1 MSSTGAP
8 ADFGRP
14 SGSAPGTTSRWEEFG
29 IRYGGALSGIISL
42 TIGFAI
48 WEFVAQFIVRDKLF
62 LVAPSAIV
70 VRFAELWKTGDI
82 QNHMLVS
89 GLEFVLGFLAAAV
102 VGIAFGLLMGTS
114 ARSRAALS
122 PWVSAI
128 YATPLVALSPL
139 LILWFGLGLMSKVV
153 VVFAV
158 AVFPILVNTQ
168 TGIESVDEGL
178 LETARAFGAKQ
189 RQLFTKVL
197 LPGAVPFIVAG
208 LRLGI
213 GRGLV
218 GVVVGELFGARAGV
232 GYLITVSSQI
242 FDMGALFA
250 AALILAIVGVI
261 STEAIRYIERKVA
274 PWRWA

>member
-1 MSSTGAP
+1 MSTQLTAEPQRSSTVTEPGGFS
-8 ADFGRP
+8 DWLDRHR
-14 SGSAPGTTSRWEEFG
+14 SA
-29 IRYGGALSGIISL
+29 IAAIISL
-42 TIGFAI
+42 TIGFVA
-48 WEFVAQFIVRDKLF
+48 WEIVAQYIVRDKLF

-70 VRFAELWKTGDI
+70 VRFIELWRTGEI
-82 QNHMLVS
+82 QNHMWVS
-89 GLEFVLGFLAAAV
+89 GQEFFLGFIAAAL
-102 VGIAFGLLMGTS
+102 VGVLFGLIMGTS
-114 ARSRAALS
+114 ASVRSALT

-139 LILWFGLGLMSKVV
+139 LILWFGLGLISKVV

-158 AVFPILVNTQ
+158 SVFPVLVNTQ
-168 TGIESVDEGL
+168 TGIESVDERL
-178 LETARAFGAKQ
+178 LETARAFGATR

-197 LPGAVPFIVAG
+197 LPGSVPFSVAG

-218 GVVVGELFGARAGV
+218 GVVVGELFGARAGI

-250 AALILAIVGVI
+250 SAMILAIAGVL
-261 STEAIRYIERKVA
+261 STEAIRVVERKVA
-274 PWRWA
+274 PWRWV

>member
-1 MSSTGAP
+1 V
-8 ADFGRP
+8 
-14 SGSAPGTTSRWEEFG
+14 SRWEELQLK
-29 IRYGGALSGIISL
+29 YGGAVAAIVSLS
-42 TIGFAI
+42 IGFAI
-48 WEFVAQFIVRDKLF
+48 WEFVANVIVRDKLF

-70 VRFAELWKTGDI
+70 LRFLELWRTGDI
-82 QNHMLVS
+82 QNHMWVS
-89 GLEFVLGFLAAAV
+89 GQEFVWGFLAAAI
-102 VGIAFGLLMGTS
+102 VGIAFGLLMGTN
-114 ARSRAALS
+114 APARAALT

-139 LILWFGLGLMSKVV
+139 LILWFGLGLISKVV

-158 AVFPILVNTQ
+158 SVFPVLVNTQ
-168 TGIESVDEGL
+168 TGIESVDERL
-178 LETARAFGAKQ
+178 LETARAFGATQ

-197 LPGAVPFIVAG
+197 LPGSVPFIVAG

-250 AALILAIVGVI
+250 AALILAIAGVI
-261 STEAIRYIERKVA
+261 STEAVRMIERKVA

>member
-1 MSSTGAP
+1 MSTGA
-8 ADFGRP
+8 
-14 SGSAPGTTSRWEEFG
+14 SAEVRTGDTAVQSDRWEALRE
-29 IRYGGALSGIISL
+29 RYGGSVAAIVSL
-42 TIGFAI
+42 TAGFAI
-48 WEFVAQFIVRDKLF
+48 WEFIANVIVRDKLF
-62 LVAPSAIV
+62 LVAPSGIV
-70 VRFAELWKTGDI
+70 IRFLELWRIGDI
-82 QNHMLVS
+82 QNHMWVS
-89 GLEFVLGFLAAAV
+89 GQEFVFGFVAAAIA
-102 VGIAFGLLMGTS
+102 GIAFGLLMGTN
-114 ARSRAALS
+114 APARAALT

-168 TGIESVDEGL
+168 TGIESVDERL
-178 LETARAFGAKQ
+178 LETARAFGATQ
-189 RQLFTKVL
+189 RQLFSKVL
-197 LPGAVPFIVAG
+197 LPGSVPFIVAG

-250 AALILAIVGVI
+250 AALILAIAGVI
-261 STEAIRYIERKVA
+261 STEAVRYIERKIA